1 MGGEGTL
8 KYDKFQVLFLAN
20 HHSNANEVQIVGGMI
35 LYSGSGLG
43 SRLNL
48 EEYYSLLFN
57 KIITCVA

>member
-43 SRLNL
+43 FKTKFRRI
-48 EEYYSLLFN
+48 LFF
-57 KIITCVA
+57 TVQ